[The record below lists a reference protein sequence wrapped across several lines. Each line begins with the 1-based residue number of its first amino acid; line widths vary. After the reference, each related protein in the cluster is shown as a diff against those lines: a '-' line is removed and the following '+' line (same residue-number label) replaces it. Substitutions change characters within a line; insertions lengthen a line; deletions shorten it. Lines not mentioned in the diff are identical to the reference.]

1 MSIMTPDYTHSI
13 LNVTATILKKYQ
25 APTAYQEIQ
34 VLADAMNEKDHIV
47 LVLLDG
53 MGMNLLTKHLSR
65 GAFLLKYLKDVIT
78 SVFPPTTV
86 AATNTVLSG
95 LPPFQSGY
103 LGWVQYFPKEDANIV
118 VFQNQDFYDKNRV
131 FDVNFREKYLKYPL
145 IYEQIRKNS
154 KDHITLHELF
164 PNFREDGYAS
174 FKDQVDKV
182 IDITRQHQK
191 SFTYVYWTEP
201 DLTEHQYG
209 VDAYATRNVVQ
220 HLDEELERLAF
231 FSAKST
237 TIVVIADHG
246 LTDVSEVDLFKDTK
260 LMSMLKRLPSMEPR
274 ATNFFVKAKY
284 KLEFKTH
291 FEKTYGE
298 DFLLLTKEELLAK
311 GWLGTGKKHKMLN
324 QFLGDYIAIATGKMM
339 MKIGEGKAF
348 VAHHAGLTSEEME
361 VPLVIFTK

>member
-25 APTAYQEIQ
+25 APTRYPELQ
-34 VLADAMNEKDHIV
+34 VLADAIQDKGHVV

-53 MGMNLLTKHLSR
+53 MGMNLLSKHLSR
-65 GAFLLKYLKDVIT
+65 GAFLLKHLKDVIT

-95 LPPFQSGY
+95 LPPYQSGY

-118 VFQNQDFYDKNRV
+118 VFQNQDFYDTNRN
-131 FDVNFREKYLKYPL
+131 FDINFREKYLKYPL
-145 IYEQIRKNS
+145 IYEQIRKHS
-154 KDHITLHELF
+154 ADHITLHELF

-182 IDITRQHQK
+182 IEITRLHPK
-191 SFTYVYWTEP
+191 SFTYVYWTDP

-220 HLDEELERLAF
+220 HLDEELERMAF
-231 FSAKST
+231 FSAKNT
-237 TIVVIADHG
+237 AIIVIADHG
-246 LTDVSEVDLFKDTK
+246 LTDVSEVDLFKDQI
-260 LMSMLKRLPSMEPR
+260 LMNMLKRLPSMEPR
-274 ATNFFVKAKY
+274 ATNFFVKTKF
-284 KLEFKTH
+284 KLEFKAH
-291 FEKTYGE
+291 FEKNYGE
-298 DFLLLTKEELLAK
+298 NFLLLTKEELLAK
-311 GWLGTGKKHKMLN
+311 EWLGTGKKHKMLN

-339 MKIGEGKAF
+339 MKIGEGKSF
-348 VAHHAGLTSEEME
+348 VAHHAGLTQEEME